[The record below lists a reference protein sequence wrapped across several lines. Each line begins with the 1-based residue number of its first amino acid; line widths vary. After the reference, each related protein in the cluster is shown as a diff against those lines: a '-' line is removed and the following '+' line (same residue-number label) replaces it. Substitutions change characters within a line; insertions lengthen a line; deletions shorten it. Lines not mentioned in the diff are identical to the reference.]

1 MGTTGRPR
9 WVRAEGG
16 NCPEKVKRA
25 SQIVSEREK
34 ERVRGGR
41 GEGKERGK
49 DRCNSNG
56 FKRVVFKA
64 RRPRES
70 VGVEKGGTETK
81 NRETEEKGKEKGT
94 RVQRKEKRSEV
105 GEVGA
110 SERERQLVAKG

>member
-1 MGTTGRPR
+1 MG
-9 WVRAEGG
+9 GG
-16 NCPEKVKRA
+16 
-25 SQIVSEREK
+25 
-34 ERVRGGR
+34 
-41 GEGKERGK
+41 GEGRERGK

-70 VGVEKGGTETK
+70 VGVEKDGTETK

-105 GEVGA
+105 GEAGA